1 MIKPKTEVVVGSL
14 DKYSGSLHPSV
25 VLLPYY
31 VTVTFLSSAIHP
43 QSESDLP
50 PHLSGGPSA
59 CLVGQVIVISAV
71 DLPGEE

>member
-1 MIKPKTEVVVGSL
+1 M
-14 DKYSGSLHPSV
+14 